1 MSVFPVVKGI
11 RLRATKINRCGLPI
25 SGPANRI
32 VTDGFV
38 SVNLNPVMKD
48 AEELEQTN
56 AEGRVCVQD
65 RTPPIRKYHTAEIT
79 LCNVNTGL
87 ISLFNGWGQV
97 LDYDN
102 NSIGFQDNDEV
113 DGDYGVALEIWTG
126 GRADNDCPTQAVD
139 TIFSAPSTGKS
150 YGYLLFGATEFMLGN
165 IEISAGISTFTLS
178 GVTVAMPQW
187 GRGPYN
193 VAATDSSGTAGR
205 LLTPLGNESHFT
217 LFRTPV
223 PPPDVTPGAN
233 PVALDITGKFTAPNY
248 YFGGPG
254 NAAAASVAPDQDVP
268 TSRTLSLSGGPT
280 GGTFTLTFNGKTTGN
295 IAYNATAAAVK
306 TALVAL
312 DDGFAAA
319 DWSTSGGALPAA
331 VTIGTPAGTLTV
343 GANALTGGTDP
354 QVVIA

>member
-38 SVNLNPVMKD
+38 SVNLSPVMKD

-56 AEGRVCVQD
+56 AEGKVCVAD
-65 RTPPIRKYHTAEIT
+65 RTPPIRKYHTAEVT

-87 ISLFNGWGQV
+87 ISLFNGYSQI
-97 LDYDN
+97 LDYN
-102 NSIGFQDNDEV
+102 NSSIGFQDNEEV

-126 GRADNDCPTQAVD
+126 GRSDEDCPPQTVD
-139 TIFSAPSTGKS
+139 SIFSSPTTGKN
-150 YGYLLFGATEFMLGN
+150 YGYLLFGATEFTLGN
-165 IEISAGISTFTLS
+165 IEISAAISTFTLS
-178 GVTVAMPQW
+178 GITVAIPQW
-187 GRGPYN
+187 GKGPYN
-193 VAATDSSGTAGR
+193 VAATDASGTPGR
-205 LLTPLGNESHFT
+205 LLAPVGSEAHFT

-223 PPPDVTPGAN
+223 APPEATPGAD
-233 PVALDITGKFTAPNY
+233 PVALDIAGKFTAPSY

-254 NAAAASVAPDQDVP
+254 NAPAASVAPDQDVP
-268 TSRTLSLSGGPT
+268 TNRTLSLSGTPT
-280 GGTFTLTFNGKTTGN
+280 GGTFTLVFNGKTTGN

-306 TALVAL
+306 TALAAL
-312 DDGFAAA
+312 DDGFAAS